1 MALPA
6 LPVKVPVVHS
16 IRAMFC
22 PECKAEYRPG
32 FTRCSDCDVNLVA
45 ELPPADNSAKNEPTD
60 SRLSAMKRVW
70 SGKDEDRCVSLCERL
85 RQAGIPFRVDQR
97 QRQYLLGVDKHYGI
111 GVPPEFFHDAREVIL
126 KGRLGHRPQE

>member
-1 MALPA
+1 
-6 LPVKVPVVHS
+6 
-16 IRAMFC
+16 MFC

-32 FTRCSDCDVNLVA
+32 FTRCSDCDVSLVA
-45 ELPPADNSAKNEPTD
+45 EPPPPDNSAKSEPIDRRFGTV
-60 SRLSAMKRVW
+60 KRVW

-97 QRQYLLGVDKHYGI
+97 QHQYLLGVDKHYGI
-111 GVPPEFFHDAREVIL
+111 GVPPEFFQDAREVIL